1 MSRWKRPL
9 TRFAGIPSDGPA
21 DSRTPATASG
31 FLTIGDTTYI
41 DPEGS
46 YPLDH
51 RADGSATLV
60 INDTDR
66 DITIVTERS
75 SHHSP
80 APPGDPTAPAPAPA
94 PAASLVLAPGERAE
108 TRDGDSVRVG

>member
-9 TRFAGIPSDGPA
+9 TRSATTSSDDPA

-31 FLTIGDTTYI
+31 FLTIGETTYI

-60 INDTDR
+60 INDTDH
-66 DITIVTERS
+66 DIIIVTERN

-80 APPGDPTAPAPAPA
+80 APPGDLAAQPPAPARTA
-94 PAASLVLAPGERAE
+94 GLVLAPGERTE
-108 TRDGDSVRVG
+108 TREGDSVRVG